1 VLYITETHAVFESE
15 QTGVVEGGTSLPL
28 LLSVPNLP
36 SPNAENQDGFLQKI
50 AKDAK
55 FPSAKRISESG
66 SGSSQIQDS
75 YTRSVYWPRETCPRE
90 TPANRKVPPSPGSG
104 RQRPPHPKKSSCAGI
119 NNRRSDVMGGSFGR
133 ELAAEASVTPAGV
146 AILNLPV
153 SASSR
158 WRLESVAPTGA
169 NQTRMGRK
177 LAPLVDSRLLSL

>member
-1 VLYITETHAVFESE
+1 MKRLTPNLSFLAPFCSPL
-15 QTGVVEGGTSLPL
+15 LPL
-28 LLSVPNLP
+28 LPSVPNL
-36 SPNAENQDGFLQKI
+36 SPPDAENQDGFLQKI

-55 FPSAKRISESG
+55 FPWAKRISESG

-133 ELAAEASVTPAGV
+133 ELAEASVTPAGV